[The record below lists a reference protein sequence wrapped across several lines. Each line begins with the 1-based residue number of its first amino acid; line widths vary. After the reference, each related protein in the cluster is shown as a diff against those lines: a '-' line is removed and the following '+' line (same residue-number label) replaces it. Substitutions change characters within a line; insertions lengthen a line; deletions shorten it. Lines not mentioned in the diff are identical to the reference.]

1 MKSEEPPVI
10 PPYDSDENLL
20 KDDNVD
26 EQEDESDE
34 EEVSLGDFDE
44 QGKMTVDSGKSHDL
58 ILFLKCYCI
67 KSKKNSF
74 FSSIQRS
81 NLLYK
86 TKQIVIFKL
95 SILRAI
101 FKQTNHEIDKYVTLI
116 RG

>member
-20 KDDNVD
+20 QDDNVD

-58 ILFLKCYCI
+58 IGDTRNDLRRLW
-67 KSKKNSF
+67 SD
-74 FSSIQRS
+74 
-81 NLLYK
+81 
-86 TKQIVIFKL
+86 IF
-95 SILRAI
+95 
-101 FKQTNHEIDKYVTLI
+101 
-116 RG
+116 